1 MQSILR
7 NQEPF
12 HKHNNTHT
20 PTIHCTS
27 MSKSLRHY
35 KRRNNKTQRKRRSS
49 SGGKQRNNLVIFN
62 GNRGNLNE
70 LDALLNNPHVLA
82 LHSSNTCGHC
92 KTFKPVWGK
101 VIQRLNSDP
110 ALALAE
116 LDSDATAHMN
126 EHHYRRHNYEVNGVP
141 TIVYINKINNNKP
154 VEFSGERTENAIIDW
169 LNNQS
174 GKRIKIT
181 IETEDKTP
189 AVESSFPAPESP
201 VSDVFPESVSS
212 ETLSEPVS
220 SDTLSV
226 PVSET
231 LSEPVSETLSSDSV
245 SDAFPPA
252 EAPAE
257 APTSVV
263 GTIKNAASSVN
274 NAIGSTVEK
283 AKNALTQ
290 DIDLSGLFSS
300 AATAAPAVTPATAA
314 TAAPAATAN
323 PDAATAPP
331 AVTPAPPAAA
341 AASLPADFQQAP
353 IQPVPQ
359 VPSLGGRKH
368 KITRR
373 KKSKKSSSKKS
384 KKSKSNK

>member
-1 MQSILR
+1 
-7 NQEPF
+7 
-12 HKHNNTHT
+12 
-20 PTIHCTS
+20 

-189 AVESSFPAPESP
+189 AVESFPEP

-212 ETLSEPVS
+212 DTLSNPV
-220 SDTLSV
+220 SDTLSSDS
-226 PVSET
+226 VSD
-231 LSEPVSETLSSDSV
+231 TLSSDSV
-245 SDAFPPA
+245 SDAVAAFPPPA

-263 GTIKNAASSVN
+263 GTIKNAASSVD

-300 AATAAPAVTPATAA
+300 DANAATAATAAPAVTPAPAA
-314 TAAPAATAN
+314 TAAPAVPPA
-323 PDAATAPP
+323 PAAAAAPP
-331 AVTPAPPAAA
+331 APAPPA

-359 VPSLGGRKH
+359 VPSLGGKKR

-373 KKSKKSSSKKS
+373 KKSKKSSSKKT
-384 KKSKSNK
+384 KKSKK